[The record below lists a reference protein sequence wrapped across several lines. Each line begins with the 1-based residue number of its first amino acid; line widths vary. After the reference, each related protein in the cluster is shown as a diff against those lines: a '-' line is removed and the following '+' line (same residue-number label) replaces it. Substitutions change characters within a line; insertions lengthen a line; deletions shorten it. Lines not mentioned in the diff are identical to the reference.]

1 MAVCEPSGREE
12 DPMSAQQIVSNAL
25 SGCPGLDTRSL
36 EEFLNTLLD
45 EDLDALAQMPG
56 TPGQVM
62 AAQFTHYA
70 RSSAVLAECLCRD
83 KGQADRFADAVLRL
97 PAARRK
103 GKAAAQPRKEETR
116 DTDPS
121 RAQAPAAG

>member
-1 MAVCEPSGREE
+1 MN
-12 DPMSAQQIVSNAL
+12 AQEIVSNAL

-36 EEFLNTLLD
+36 EEFLDTLLD
-45 EDLDALAQMPG
+45 EDLDVLAQMPG

-62 AAQFTHYA
+62 AAQFTHYV
-70 RSSAVLAECLCRD
+70 RSSAVLAECLRRD
-83 KGQADRFADAVLRL
+83 DGQAERCADAVLRL

-103 GKAAAQPRKEETR
+103 AKAAAQPRKEEAR

-121 RAQAPAAG
+121 RAQTRAAG